1 MLDIQSVGHSE
12 SFCSSL
18 NHLNARNRN
27 SRKTTWMNRFSPVHS
42 WVHRPI
48 RSKVSLSCGAWQ
60 VLMFFNRYG
69 RLSMLYIII
78 IIIAMIII
86 IIIIIIVIIINN
98 YYYYIRIYN
107 VISIILYYIILYYN
121 IL

>member
-78 IIIAMIII
+78 IIAIIII
-86 IIIIIIVIIINN
+86 IIIIIIVIIINY
-98 YYYYIRIYN
+98 YYYYIRIY
-107 VISIILYYIILYYN
+107 IM
-121 IL
+121 

>member
-1 MLDIQSVGHSE
+1 
-12 SFCSSL
+12 
-18 NHLNARNRN
+18 
-27 SRKTTWMNRFSPVHS
+27 MNRFSPVHS

-78 IIIAMIII
+78 IIIIIIIIAII
-86 IIIIIIVIIINN
+86 IIIIIIVII
-98 YYYYIRIYN
+98 YYYYYYY
-107 VISIILYYIILYYN
+107 IILYYIIL
-121 IL
+121 